1 MTATTHPAPAPADLH
16 PLLAD
21 RRSPRAFDATATLGA
36 DQLDLL
42 LDAAR
47 WAPSAANTQPWRF
60 VAGRRGDRAFDAL
73 LAALNPANVPYT
85 YFVAHPDGHHEFT
98 TNFAAHSLAVRGA
111 RREWDS
117 VAALRKDTVR
127 PPTPAPATRR

>member
-1 MTATTHPAPAPADLH
+1 MTATTHPAPASADLH

-47 WAPSAANTQPWRF
+47 WAPSAANT
-60 VAGRRGDRAFDAL
+60 
-73 LAALNPANVPYT
+73 
-85 YFVAHPDGHHEFT
+85 
-98 TNFAAHSLAVRGA
+98 
-111 RREWDS
+111 
-117 VAALRKDTVR
+117 
-127 PPTPAPATRR
+127 